1 MGIKEMAHAAAP
13 FGLLGYQTWEAW
25 PRVWLSTEFGHQPQG
40 TPGPPPSLMPDLLPP
55 LCLSKLQLALQ
66 IQSRRCPVVHIQS
79 EWEYNIAPVRLSPGT
94 RAHCGRR
101 HTNRIENVPAH
112 ELLMRGY
119 HIISTLMHN
128 IMDSAKLVVVSTIP
142 FMKSLNKWRCLHQP
156 LFTPTKHSPLPCACL
171 YCLLMVLILKDSAHF
186 LRWVPCLQLPL
197 AVMRIKGGQPG
208 AH

>member
-128 IMDSAKLVVVSTIP
+128 IM
-142 FMKSLNKWRCLHQP
+142 
-156 LFTPTKHSPLPCACL
+156 
-171 YCLLMVLILKDSAHF
+171 VLILKDSAHF